1 MLSYILRRLLY
12 TVPVLFGVLLFT
24 FVLFYATQTPDDIA
38 RRALQQKATPENIA
52 RFIHERG
59 LDKPKYLNF
68 EPGQSLWDSQFCH
81 HFGGLLKF
89 DLGKADLSR
98 KDLNAEFK
106 RGALAS
112 LAITVPAF
120 ILGLLTALGVSLY
133 LVLVRNSLL
142 DTAGV
147 FICAAMLSIPT
158 MVWVIFGQ
166 SLGVILQWFP
176 VFGFKWAGLS
186 TIQFLALPVALM
198 VVAGL
203 GADVRLYRS
212 IFFEEIAQDYVRT
225 ARAKGVANFRLL
237 FVHVLKNGAIS
248 LITLVVSAIPLL
260 VLGSIVV
267 ENFFGIPGLGSQ
279 LAEAIQGQ
287 DFAVIRANV
296 WCGSLLYMAGLL
308 ITDIGYA
315 LADPR
320 IRLS

>member
-1 MLSYILRRLLY
+1 MLSYILRRILY

-24 FVLFYATQTPDDIA
+24 FVLFYATQTPEDMA

-68 EPGQSLWDSQFCH
+68 EQGRPLWDSQFCH
-81 HFGGLLKF
+81 HFVSLLKL

-106 RGALAS
+106 RGAFYS

-120 ILGLLTALGVSLY
+120 IVGLLTAVALSLY

-142 DTAGV
+142 DTFGV
-147 FICAAMLSIPT
+147 FLCAAMLSIPT
-158 MVWVIFGQ
+158 MVYVIFGQ
-166 SLGVILQWFP
+166 SLAVTLQWVP
-176 VFGFKWAGLS
+176 VFGIKTAWPEILHFVL
-186 TIQFLALPVALM
+186 LPVALM

-212 IFFEEIAQDYVRT
+212 IFMEEIAQDYVRT

-248 LITLVVSAIPLL
+248 LITLVVAALPLL

-267 ENFFGIPGLGSQ
+267 ENFFGIPGLGS
-279 LAEAIQGQ
+279 LISLAIQDS
-287 DFAVIRANV
+287 DFAIIRASV

-308 ITDIGYA
+308 LTDLCYA
-315 LADPR
+315 AADPR

>member
-1 MLSYILRRLLY
+1 MLSYLLRRLLY

-24 FVLFYATQTPDDIA
+24 FFLFFTAQSPEDIA

-52 RFIHERG
+52 RFIRERG
-59 LDKPKYLNF
+59 YDKPKYLNF
-68 EPGQSLWDSQFCH
+68 EHGQSLWDSQFCR

-89 DLGKADLSR
+89 DLGTADFSG
-98 KDLNAEFK
+98 KNLNAEFK
-106 RGALAS
+106 RGAFYS
-112 LAITVPAF
+112 LAITAPAF
-120 ILGLLTALGVSLY
+120 ILGVLTALAASLY

-142 DTAGV
+142 DTFGV
-147 FICAAMLSIPT
+147 FLCAAMLSIPT
-158 MVWVIFGQ
+158 MVYVIFGQ
-166 SLGVILQWFP
+166 TVAMTLQWVP
-176 VFGFKWAGLS
+176 VFGFKWGGLS
-186 TIQFLALPVALM
+186 TIQFLLLPVTLM

-212 IFFEEIAQDYVRT
+212 IFLEEIAQDYVRT

-248 LITLVVSAIPLL
+248 LITLVVATLPLL
-260 VLGSIVV
+260 VLGSIVI

-279 LAEAIQGQ
+279 LSDAIRTG
-287 DFAVIRANV
+287 DFAVIRASV

-308 ITDIGYA
+308 LTDFCYA
-315 LADPR
+315 AADPR